1 MLIPLL
7 SGFRRAF
14 KASQLNAMA
23 KRIFDTPPPPPD
35 ARAAYG
41 PAPQQFGDLRLPPGE
56 GPHPVM
62 VMIHGGFWR
71 ARYDLDHTGHMCAAL
86 TSEDGIATW
95 NIEFRR
101 VGDVG
106 GAWPNTLRD
115 VGLAVDHL
123 RKIATKYN
131 LDLDRVVVAGHSAG
145 GHLAL
150 WSAGRHRIPE
160 GDPLYIPDPLPV
172 RAAVSL
178 AGAVDL
184 GLASR
189 MRLSNGATEE
199 LMGGSPE
206 DMPERYATASP
217 GHLLP
222 LGVKQVLIH
231 GTRDPDVPYEISQF
245 YVERAQS
252 LGDDATLISLKGAG
266 HFEVIDPASK
276 EFGRVR
282 GAVLSCLGASE
293 GQAK

>member
-23 KRIFDTPPPPPD
+23 KRIFDTPPPPPN

-41 PAPQQFGDLRLPPGE
+41 PAPQQFGDLRLPPGN

-62 VMIHGGFWR
+62 VMVHGGFWR
-71 ARYDLDHTGHMCAAL
+71 AKYDLDHTGHLCAAL
-86 TSEDGIATW
+86 TEHGVATW
-95 NIEFRR
+95 NVEFRR

-123 RKIATKYN
+123 RKIASMYN
-131 LDLDRVVVAGHSAG
+131 LDLDRVVVVGHSAG
-145 GHLAL
+145 GHLAV
-150 WSAGRHRIPE
+150 WAAGRHRIPE
-160 GDPLYIPDPLPV
+160 GDPLHIPDPLPV

-184 GLASR
+184 NLVWR
-189 MRLSNGATEE
+189 MRLSNGAVEE

-206 DMPERYATASP
+206 QYPERYATASP
-217 GHLLP
+217 GLLLP

-231 GTRDPDVPYEISQF
+231 GSRDPDVPHEISQF
-245 YVERAQS
+245 YVERARS
-252 LGDDATLISLKGAG
+252 LGDDATLITLKGAG
-266 HFEVIDPASK
+266 HFEVIDPGSK
-276 EFGRVR
+276 EHPQVR
-282 GAVLSCLGASE
+282 DSILGLLQTPE
-293 GQAK
+293 HGQR